1 MAGAATQTEQSH
13 KVVLDQEG
21 KYLTFSLANEEYGLE
36 ILKVSEIIGY
46 MEITVVPRTPAYVKG
61 VINLRGQVIPV
72 IDLRAKFGI
81 ETTDIDE
88 ETCII
93 IVETGLGSRSFS
105 AGIIVDHLE
114 EVFDI
119 AADDI
124 EKAPQFNSGVNADFI
139 LGMGKVGDSV
149 KILLDIDRV
158 LAGDDFSSFGAT
170 SLIESFAQE
179 EIPLTEDADIEDS
192 TTGGK

>member
-13 KVVLDQEG
+13 KGVLDQEG

-36 ILKVSEIIGY
+36 ILKGSEIIGY
-46 MEITVVPRTPAYVKG
+46 MEITVLPRTPAYVKG

-81 ETTDIDE
+81 ETTDINE

-192 TTGGK
+192 TAGGK

>member
-81 ETTDIDE
+81 ETTDINE

-93 IVETGLGSRSFS
+93 IVETGQGSRSFS